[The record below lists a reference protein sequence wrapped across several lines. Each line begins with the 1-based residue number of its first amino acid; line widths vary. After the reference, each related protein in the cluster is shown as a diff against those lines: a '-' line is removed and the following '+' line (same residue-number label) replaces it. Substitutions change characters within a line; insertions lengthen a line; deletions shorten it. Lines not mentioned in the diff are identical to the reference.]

1 MPLGFRWITEEAQ
14 LDRVAETRM
23 RCYAAAPADLERFTK
38 GIRLDRRAR
47 LGDYLLAERDGE
59 ALGTTTSISLTM
71 WVRGAPLPCQGVA
84 FVGTIKTHRR
94 GATASSQ
101 RGIASQ
107 LMDHTLRRAR
117 ERGEVV
123 SALMPFRASFY
134 EHFGYGLVERR
145 HQWTVPLSILPGGD
159 FDGFHFARANDED
172 LDAMLKCRQR
182 MVERGQCD
190 IERSRDAWEAYYK
203 TPVGEFFEV
212 VDRAADN
219 TVRGYLLF
227 ANEKV
232 DGKTYLRVEEQAYD
246 SPDALRRQL
255 HFLASLKDQY
265 GAAILTLPRD
275 VPLNWM
281 LRESQLPHRA
291 VEHPVPKLQ
300 TITRMQ
306 VRVLDHKRFL
316 EALKLPREPV
326 TSGAVNIAVQECE
339 GAVSRFRV
347 EISDGHARVSPSD
360 ASPDIECPDK
370 TWAAIACGDMTATD
384 AARFGLIRARDE
396 RAARVLDVLSVGPA
410 PFCAEYF

>member
-1 MPLGFRWITEEAQ
+1 MALGFRWIIDEGE
-14 LDRVAETRM
+14 LDRIAETRM
-23 RCYAAAPADLERFTK
+23 RCYAAAPMDLERFTK
-38 GIRLDRRAR
+38 GIRLDRRAK

-59 ALGTTTSISLTM
+59 ALGTTTSLSLTM

-94 GATASSQ
+94 GATASGQ

-145 HQWTVPLSILPGGD
+145 HEWAVPLSIFPGGD
-159 FDGFHFARANDED
+159 FDGFQFARHDDED
-172 LDAMLKCRQR
+172 LDAMLRCRQR
-182 MVERGQCD
+182 LVERGQCD
-190 IERSRDAWEAYYK
+190 IERSREAWEAYYK

-212 VDRAADN
+212 VDRGPGGA
-219 TVRGYLLF
+219 VRGYVLF
-227 ANEKV
+227 GNEKI
-232 DGKTYLRVEEQAYD
+232 DGRTYLRVEDQAYE
-246 SPDALRRQL
+246 SPEALHRQF

-265 GAAILTLPRD
+265 SAAILTLPRD
-275 VPLNWM
+275 VPLNRM
-281 LRESQLPHRA
+281 LRESQLPHRP
-291 VEHPVPKLQ
+291 VEHAVPRLQ

-306 VRVLDHKRFL
+306 LRVLDHKRFL
-316 EALKLPREPV
+316 EALKLPRDGV
-326 TSGAVNIAVQECE
+326 TNGAVNVAVHECE
-339 GAVSRFRV
+339 GTVSKFRV
-347 EISDGHARVSPSD
+347 EIGDGRATVSSSN

-370 TWAAIACGDMTATD
+370 TWAAIACGDMTATN
-384 AARFGLIRARDE
+384 ASRFGLIRARDE
-396 RAARVLDVLSVGPA
+396 RAARVLDVLSVGPV